1 MTSNQIRS
9 LSTPA
14 LKQVANGM
22 AFALGHKWA
31 DRMARIIAQD
41 EIDRRNGGDARFH

>member
-1 MTSNQIRS
+1 MTSQEIRS
-9 LSTPA
+9 LNTPA

-22 AFALGHKWA
+22 AYALGAKWA
-31 DRMARIIAQD
+31 DRLARIIAQG